1 MCKTTCHET
10 ETASQYTS
18 QYTETD
24 KQADVK
30 LSNISQEKKKKIKKM
45 CEIHVADIKQ
55 GNT

>member
-1 MCKTTCHET
+1 MSKTTCHET

-30 LSNISQEKKKKIKKM
+30 LSNISQEKKKENKKD
-45 CEIHVADIKQ
+45 V
-55 GNT
+55 